1 MRPRSAVKHL
11 GGHTQTLLGE
21 FKDREHLLPLHA
33 RKPPQEVVHTGS
45 VFKILEKSLYWH
57 TGAFEQP
64 HTGDFPRN
72 ALNSRTLVPIE
83 HCCSIAV
90 LVLEEQGPEPES
102 APSHGPL
109 AYTLEPKSSAVLT
122 DPFASVFD
130 TTDFKD
136 KRRMCIDQF

>member
-21 FKDREHLLPLHA
+21 FKDRGHLLPLHA

-90 LVLEEQGPEPES
+90 LVWRNKDQNQRVRLRTGHSPI
-102 APSHGPL
+102 PS
-109 AYTLEPKSSAVLT
+109 SSNRQ
-122 DPFASVFD
+122 PF
-130 TTDFKD
+130 
-136 KRRMCIDQF
+136 